1 MSPNTPSG
9 ISTIFSCALSDSSN
23 SWLLDSGANEHIC
36 SSLHYFTSYHPIK
49 PVIVHLPNKTYV
61 TIHYADIVVFSP
73 QFHITNVLYSPHFKV
88 NLISIAKIISFLNC
102 YVKFIPNKI

>member
-61 TIHYADIVVFSP
+61 TIHYVGTVVFSP